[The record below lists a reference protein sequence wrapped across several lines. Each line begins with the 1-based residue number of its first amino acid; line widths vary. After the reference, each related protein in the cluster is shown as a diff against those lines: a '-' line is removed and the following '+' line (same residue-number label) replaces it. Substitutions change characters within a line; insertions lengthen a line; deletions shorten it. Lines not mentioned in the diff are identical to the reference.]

1 MDDKDFEKFLNSKQ
15 SNIDWTIDNTLKR
28 GYEEV
33 ILDIDDYSLLLEKHE
48 FRNLIIFEL
57 YENFFL
63 PQRHEFELQI
73 LTYIVDAVVEYK
85 PWSYAAGAAAS
96 GVIGNTIYD
105 LLKKLFSHVSAKY
118 KDRDEVRSKIFSTLE
133 NEIDKIEKY
142 FEIHESGKIDELE
155 ICLDIDR
162 DRLVPLLKL
171 LGFKC
176 YKRKKS
182 KLWVRPD

>member
-1 MDDKDFEKFLNSKQ
+1 MVYESGEGKMDDKDFEKFLNSKQ

-28 GYEEV
+28 GYKEV

-105 LLKKLFSHVSAKY
+105 LLKKMFSHVSAKY
-118 KDRDEVRSKIFSTLE
+118 KDRDEGRSKIFSTIE

-171 LGFKC
+171 L
-176 YKRKKS
+176 
-182 KLWVRPD
+182 